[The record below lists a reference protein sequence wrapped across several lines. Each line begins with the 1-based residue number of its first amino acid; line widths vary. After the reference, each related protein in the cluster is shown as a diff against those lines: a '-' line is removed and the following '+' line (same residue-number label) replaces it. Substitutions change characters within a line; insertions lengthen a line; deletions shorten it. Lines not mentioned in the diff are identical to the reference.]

1 MERYICERRC
11 DEGLR
16 SFKGG
21 GFVEQFV
28 QSMQEEIKE

>member
-16 SFKGG
+16 SFKV

>member
-16 SFKGG
+16 SFKGD
-21 GFVEQFV
+21 FVEQFV

>member
-16 SFKGG
+16 SFR